1 MARGFCPASGGKKS
15 TPIWRASVWSC
26 SIAAGRW
33 TSQETSSGF
42 FFCSV
47 TSSFASFAAVV
58 VLPEPCRP
66 AKRTTAGGVT
76 ARSSAV
82 FSPPMVAASSRC
94 TTPTSARPGERLPI
108 TCSPRA
114 ASRTRAMK
122 SRTTGRATSASR
134 SARRTSRSAPWIFAS
149 VRRASPRI
157 VLATRDRRS
166 VRFSSTGGSVK
177 KRGVN
182 CADAG
187 DSTLRR
193 GVSPL
198 RGARLPLLAH
208 ALARRECAARRP
220 LGAGGDSRALRASY
234 LAGLR
239 HAVGAFRAALRFR
252 AGALG
257 DAVARRADLLGR
269 KPVPRAR
276 RDAGAHPRARSR
288 VRAAARALPRARR
301 AAVHAFDRI
310 PPAPCARHDRL
321 RHVHDRGPAR
331 ASNDAHGKAAA
342 RRHDRRAARCA
353 ATAPYH
359 GAIALP
365 RDPRGVRVPDAYA
378 FHRHRILGNAVRAG
392 DEVRPQDRVRGGL
405 LVHLCRAARRALFL
419 RLARAHRVALDAR
432 RLRRAPARLRGQP
445 FRARGDPAARSR
457 LGYTRILIVSQ
468 AFALDEIPLAIQFV

>member
-33 TSQETSSGF
+33 TSQEASSGF

-76 ARSSAV
+76 ARSSAA

-94 TTPTSARPGERLPI
+94 TTPTSAWPGERLPI

-157 VLATRDRRS
+157 VLAIRERRS
-166 VRFSSTGGSVK
+166 VRFSSTGG
-177 KRGVN
+177 RGVN
-182 CADAG
+182 CANAG

-208 ALARRECAARRP
+208 ALARRERAARRP
-220 LGAGGDSRALRASY
+220 LGAGGDSRALRAAY

-252 AGALG
+252 AGPLG
-257 DAVARRADLLGR
+257 DAVARGAALLDR
-269 KPVPRAR
+269 EPVPTAR
-276 RDAGAHPRARSR
+276 RDAGARPRACRR
-288 VRAAARALPRARR
+288 VRAAARAVPRARR

-321 RHVHDRGPAR
+321 RHVHDRGLAR
-331 ASNDAHGKAAA
+331 ACDDAHGKASA
-342 RRHDRRAARCA
+342 RRRDRRAARCA
-353 ATAPYH
+353 AAAPHH
-359 GAIALP
+359 GAVAVP
-365 RDPRGVRVPDAYA
+365 RDPRGVRVPDADA
-378 FHRHRILGNAVRAG
+378 RHRYRVLGNAVRAG
-392 DEVRPQDRVRGGL
+392 DEVRPQDRVRGGFV
-405 LVHLCRAARRALFL
+405 VHLCRAARRTLFL
-419 RLARAHRVALDAR
+419 RLARAHRAALDAR
-432 RLRRAPARLRGQP
+432 RLRGAPARLRGQP
-445 FRARGDPAARSR
+445 FRARGDPAARPR
-457 LGYTRILIVSQ
+457 LGYTRVLIVS
-468 AFALDEIPLAIQFV
+468 